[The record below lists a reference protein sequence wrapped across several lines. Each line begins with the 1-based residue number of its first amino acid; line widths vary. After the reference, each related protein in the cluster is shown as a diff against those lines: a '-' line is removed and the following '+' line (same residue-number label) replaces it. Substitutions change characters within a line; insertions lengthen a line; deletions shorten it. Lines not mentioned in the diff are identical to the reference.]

1 MRRKLTLPVLV
12 LLSAAGV
19 ALQYWNQAAGYD
31 ALNLPIP
38 GAPSLLAASLFALVC
53 LVVALVLASDV
64 LGRKAQPGD
73 LYARL
78 GRPGMALGMAA
89 GVITAIGG
97 LGKVVQALP
106 AARQLGGILILLV
119 YVLLVGAGV
128 AMVWLALTPN
138 RPEQSGPA
146 LAPLVPGF
154 AGCFWL
160 AVFYHTNSQDPVVSH
175 YGWVLLG
182 LMAFILA
189 SYYQAGWSFD
199 RRRPFRAMALSALA
213 VLLLFF
219 ALPTAAH
226 WADLAVLGG
235 FGLWMVTAVTQIPKT
250 TQTKGSREA

>member
-1 MRRKLTLPVLV
+1 MRRKLTLPMLV

-31 ALNLPIP
+31 ELNLPIP
-38 GAPSLLAASLFALVC
+38 GTPSLLATRVFALVC
-53 LVVALVLASDV
+53 LGVALWLASDV
-64 LGRKAQPGD
+64 LGCKAPDGG
-73 LYARL
+73 LFAKL
-78 GRPGMALGMAA
+78 GGPGMALGSVA
-89 GVITAIGG
+89 GILTAIGG
-97 LGKVVQALP
+97 LGKVLQALP
-106 AARQLGGILILLV
+106 AARQLGGIMACLV
-119 YVLLVGAGV
+119 YLLLVGAGV
-128 AMVWLALTPN
+128 AMVWLALSPK
-138 RPEQSGPA
+138 RPDQSGPA

-160 AVFYHTNSQDPVVSH
+160 AAFYHANSQDPVVSH

-219 ALPTAAH
+219 ALPTAGN
-226 WADLAVLGG
+226 WSDLAVLGG
-235 FGLWMVTAVTQIPKT
+235 FGLWMLTGVTQIPKT